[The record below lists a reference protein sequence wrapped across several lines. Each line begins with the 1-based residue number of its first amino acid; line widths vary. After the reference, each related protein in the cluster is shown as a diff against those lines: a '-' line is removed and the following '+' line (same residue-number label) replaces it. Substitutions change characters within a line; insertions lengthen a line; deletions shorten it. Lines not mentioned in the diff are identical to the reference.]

1 MERFQNWSFPQ
12 VKEDYLFELRKYMK
26 IHSRTFKC
34 NNCEKTF
41 DEVWKLNANSSSHS
55 SCEFCGK
62 VFRQEEIKQRH
73 VQISHENLKFYCH
86 YFNNSVDCPF
96 DEEFLHEDSPNWICM
111 WATKVYGLWKQG
123 FRSPPPGFGTLAI
136 GREHSGTIDRG
147 FSLAESV
154 QLPLAAKCCHC
165 FSSRTAS
172 DASTPWLRRCL
183 KKRKNVKKWK
193 KNKLIEIACN
203 G

>member
-111 WATKVYGLWKQG
+111 WARKVYGLGLKTG
-123 FRSPPPGFGTLAI
+123 ISVPPPWFWNDRSRLLIGWELALDL
-136 GREHSGTIDRG
+136 G
-147 FSLAESV
+147 
-154 QLPLAAKCCHC
+154 

-172 DASTPWLRRCL
+172 DAST
-183 KKRKNVKKWK
+183 
-193 KNKLIEIACN
+193 ACFRL
-203 G
+203 GTVHI